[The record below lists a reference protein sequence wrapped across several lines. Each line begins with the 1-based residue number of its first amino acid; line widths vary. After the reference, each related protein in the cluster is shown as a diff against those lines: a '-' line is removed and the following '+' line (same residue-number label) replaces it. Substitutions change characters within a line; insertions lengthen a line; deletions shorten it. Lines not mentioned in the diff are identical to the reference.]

1 MRRNL
6 WCSLFRRFHDDSL
19 LSILASCCML
29 SEMYHQTAFSKQPF
43 LVVRTALTMQP
54 SNGFFR
60 ELPSSRDGHK
70 GVNPKKLEVGENY
83 FLGYSFAMLFF
94 VAPHYFGFPGNTLV
108 KGLVQMSFLGKWVIF
123 GFHLN
128 FVGEKSPG
136 FTSKQL
142 ITRRLGEL
150 PTPPSI
156 STCGIGLRQLLQLL
170 GNLGLGFPPI
180 QLPTVWWEG
189 LEKIGRLDPIQTSK
203 TSV

>member
-1 MRRNL
+1 
-6 WCSLFRRFHDDSL
+6 
-19 LSILASCCML
+19 ML

-43 LVVRTALTMQP
+43 PVVKTALTMQP

-70 GVNPKKLEVGENY
+70 GVN
-83 FLGYSFAMLFF
+83 SR
-94 VAPHYFGFPGNTLV
+94 
-108 KGLVQMSFLGKWVIF
+108 KGLVQICLGKWMIF
-123 GFHLN
+123 RFHLN
-128 FVGEKSPG
+128 FLGENHQVSP
-136 FTSKQL
+136 SNQL

-170 GNLGLGFPPI
+170 GNLGLCSPPI
-180 QLPTVWWEG
+180 QLPTVWWVKKKLRG
-189 LEKIGRLDPIQTSK
+189 LEKIGRLDLMQTSK